1 MGGRKCTS
9 MNKREFLKDKKRIV
23 IKIGSSTITHSSTGS
38 LNLKKMEQLVRVL
51 TDLRNQGKEVVLV
64 SSGAIA
70 VGRKT
75 LGLMEK
81 PTQTKTKQACAAVGQ
96 ASLMMVY
103 QKLFAEYNQ
112 IPAQILMTKYT
123 MINDISRTN
132 ARNTFEELL
141 HYGVI
146 PIVNENDTV
155 STDELEFG
163 DNDTLSAIVA
173 SVIDADLLILM
184 SDIEGLYTDDPHK
197 NPDAKFIDEVEEL
210 TDELCSMG
218 KGSSSSV
225 GTGGMATKLSAAK
238 IATNSG
244 TDMVIA
250 NGEDV
255 GIISDILAGK
265 SIGTLFKQHKSEQ
278 FKILDYIST
287 NQYSL

>member
-1 MGGRKCTS
+1 
-9 MNKREFLKDKKRIV
+9 MNKREFIKDKKRIV
-23 IKIGSSTITHSSTGS
+23 IKIGSSTITHPATGS
-38 LNLKKMEQLVRVL
+38 LNLRKMEQLVRVL
-51 TDLRNQGKEVVLV
+51 TDLKNQGKEVVLV

-75 LGLMEK
+75 LGLIEK

-112 IPAQILMTKYT
+112 VPAQILMTKYT

-155 STDELEFG
+155 STDELELEFG

-238 IATNSG
+238 IATNAG
-244 TDMVIA
+244 TDMLIA

-255 GIISDILAGK
+255 SIINEIMEGK
-265 SIGTLFKQHKSEQ
+265 NIGTLFKQHKSEQ
-278 FKILDYIST
+278 FNILDYIST
-287 NQYSL
+287 QQYSV

>member
-1 MGGRKCTS
+1 

>member
-1 MGGRKCTS
+1 
-9 MNKREFLKDKKRIV
+9 MNKREFIKEKKRIV
-23 IKIGSSTITHSSTGS
+23 IKIGSSTITHPTTGS
-38 LNLKKMEQLVRVL
+38 LNLRKMEQLVRVL
-51 TDLRNQGKEVVLV
+51 TDLKNQGKEVVLV

-75 LGLMEK
+75 LGLIEK
-81 PTQTKTKQACAAVGQ
+81 PTLTKTKQACAAVGQ

-112 IPAQILMTKYT
+112 VPAQILMTKYT

-155 STDELEFG
+155 STDELELEFG

-244 TDMVIA
+244 TDMIIA

-255 GIISDILAGK
+255 YIINDIMEGK

-278 FKILDYIST
+278 FNILDYIAT
-287 NQYSL
+287 KQYSL

>member
-1 MGGRKCTS
+1 

-23 IKIGSSTITHSSTGS
+23 IKIGSSTITHPTTGS

-75 LGLMEK
+75 LGLIEK

-96 ASLMMVY
+96 ANLMMVY
-103 QKLFAEYNQ
+103 QKLFGEYNQ
-112 IPAQILMTKYT
+112 VPAQILMTKYT

-155 STDELEFG
+155 STDELELEFG

-197 NPDAKFIDEVEEL
+197 NPDAKFIDVVEEL
-210 TDELCSMG
+210 TEELCSMG

-244 TDMVIA
+244 TDMLIV
-250 NGEDV
+250 NGENV
-255 GIISDILAGK
+255 YIINDIMEGK
-265 SIGTLFKQHKSEQ
+265 SVGTLFKQHKSEQ
-278 FKILDYIST
+278 FNILDYIAT
-287 NQYSL
+287 KQYSL

>member
-1 MGGRKCTS
+1 

-23 IKIGSSTITHSSTGS
+23 IKIGSSTITHPTTGS

-75 LGLMEK
+75 LGLIEK

-96 ASLMMVY
+96 ANLMMVY
-103 QKLFAEYNQ
+103 QKLFGEYNQ
-112 IPAQILMTKYT
+112 VPAQILMTKYT

-155 STDELEFG
+155 STDELELEFG

-197 NPDAKFIDEVEEL
+197 NPDAEFIDVVEEL
-210 TDELCSMG
+210 TEELCSMG

-244 TDMVIA
+244 TDMLIV
-250 NGEDV
+250 NGENV
-255 GIISDILAGK
+255 YIINDIMEGK
-265 SIGTLFKQHKSEQ
+265 SVGTLFKQHKSEQ
-278 FKILDYIST
+278 FNILDYIAT
-287 NQYSL
+287 KQYSL

>member
-1 MGGRKCTS
+1 
-9 MNKREFLKDKKRIV
+9 MNKREFLRDKKRIV
-23 IKIGSSTITHSSTGS
+23 IKIGSSTITHPTTGS

-75 LGLMEK
+75 LGLIEK

-96 ASLMMVY
+96 ANLMMVY
-103 QKLFAEYNQ
+103 QKLFGEYNQ
-112 IPAQILMTKYT
+112 VPAQILMTKYT

-155 STDELEFG
+155 STDELELEFG

-197 NPDAKFIDEVEEL
+197 NPDAKFIDVVEEL
-210 TDELCSMG
+210 TEELCSMG

-244 TDMVIA
+244 TDMLIV
-250 NGEDV
+250 NGENV
-255 GIISDILAGK
+255 YIINDIMEGK
-265 SIGTLFKQHKSEQ
+265 SVGTLFKQHKSEQ
-278 FKILDYIST
+278 FNILDYIAT
-287 NQYSL
+287 KQYSL

>member
-1 MGGRKCTS
+1 
-9 MNKREFLKDKKRIV
+9 MNKREFLQDKKRIV
-23 IKIGSSTITHSSTGS
+23 IKIGSSTITHPTTGS
-38 LNLKKMEQLVRVL
+38 LNLRKMEQLVRVL
-51 TDLRNQGKEVVLV
+51 TDLRNQGKDVVLV

-75 LGLMEK
+75 LGFIEK
-81 PTQTKTKQACAAVGQ
+81 PTQTKAKQACAAVGQ
-96 ASLMMVY
+96 ASLMMVG

-112 IPAQILMTKYT
+112 VPAQILMTKYT
-123 MINDISRTN
+123 MINDISREN

-155 STDELEFG
+155 STDELELEFG

-197 NPDAKFIDEVEEL
+197 NPNAKFIDEVEEV
-210 TDELCSMG
+210 TEELCSMG

-244 TDMVIA
+244 TDMIIA

-255 GIISDILAGK
+255 YIINDIMEGK

-278 FKILDYIST
+278 FNILDYIAT
-287 NQYSL
+287 KQYRV

>member
-1 MGGRKCTS
+1 

-23 IKIGSSTITHSSTGS
+23 IKIGSSTITHPTTGS
-38 LNLKKMEQLVRVL
+38 LNLMKMEQLVRVL

-75 LGLMEK
+75 LGLIEK

-96 ASLMMVY
+96 ANLMMVY
-103 QKLFAEYNQ
+103 QKLFGEYNQ
-112 IPAQILMTKYT
+112 VPAQILMTKYT

-155 STDELEFG
+155 STDELELEFG

-197 NPDAKFIDEVEEL
+197 NPDAKFIDVVEEL
-210 TDELCSMG
+210 TEELCSMG

-244 TDMVIA
+244 TDMLIV
-250 NGEDV
+250 NGENV
-255 GIISDILAGK
+255 YIINDIMEGK
-265 SIGTLFKQHKSEQ
+265 SVGTLFKQHKSEQ
-278 FKILDYIST
+278 FNILDYIAT
-287 NQYSL
+287 KQYSL

>member
-1 MGGRKCTS
+1 
-9 MNKREFLKDKKRIV
+9 MNKREFLRDKKRIV
-23 IKIGSSTITHSSTGS
+23 IKIGSSTITHPATGS

-51 TDLRNQGKEVVLV
+51 TDLRNQGKEVILV

-75 LGLMEK
+75 LGLIEK

-96 ASLMMVY
+96 ANLMMVY
-103 QKLFAEYNQ
+103 QKLFGEYNQ
-112 IPAQILMTKYT
+112 VPAQILMTKYT

-155 STDELEFG
+155 STDELELEFG

-197 NPDAKFIDEVEEL
+197 NPDAKFIDVVEEL
-210 TDELCSMG
+210 TEELCSMG

-244 TDMVIA
+244 TDMLIV
-250 NGEDV
+250 NGENV
-255 GIISDILAGK
+255 YIINDIMEGK
-265 SIGTLFKQHKSEQ
+265 SVGTLFKQHKSEQ
-278 FKILDYIST
+278 FNILDYIAT
-287 NQYSL
+287 KQYSL

>member
-1 MGGRKCTS
+1 
-9 MNKREFLKDKKRIV
+9 MNKREFIKDKKRIV
-23 IKIGSSTITHSSTGS
+23 IKIGSSTITQPTTGS

-51 TDLRNQGKEVVLV
+51 TDLKNQGKEVVLV

-75 LGLMEK
+75 LGFIEK

-112 IPAQILMTKYT
+112 VSAQILMTKYT
-123 MINDISRTN
+123 MINDISREN

-155 STDELEFG
+155 STDELELEFG

-184 SDIEGLYTDDPHK
+184 SDIEGLYTDDPHQ
-197 NPDAKFIDEVEEL
+197 NPDAKFIDEVEEV

-238 IATNSG
+238 IATNAG
-244 TDMVIA
+244 TDMIIA

-255 GIISDILAGK
+255 YIINDIMEGK
-265 SIGTLFKQHKSEQ
+265 SVGTLFKQHKSEQ
-278 FKILDYIST
+278 FNILDYIAT
-287 NQYSL
+287 KQYSV

>member
-1 MGGRKCTS
+1 

-255 GIISDILAGK
+255 GIISDILVGK